1 MALPFPPRTDGLVTI
16 RPPTAD
22 DGPILRAGPGFPAPL
37 PAACIVVGGRV
48 VGWIDYETDGP
59 WLGPD
64 EVDVSYTVFEAD
76 RRRGYASRGLELLI
90 AHLSQDTPYV
100 KATLLIDPTV
110 EESLGVAR
118 RCSFAAV
125 GEVDGFLLF
134 ERAIE
139 R

>member
-1 MALPFPPRTDGLVTI
+1 MTI
-16 RPPTAD
+16 RPPTAE
-22 DGPILRAGPGFPAPL
+22 DGPRLKAGTGFPAPL
-37 PAACIVVGGRV
+37 PAACIVAGGRV
-48 VGWIDYETDGP
+48 VGWIDYETGGS
-59 WLGPD
+59 WLGPG

-76 RRRGYASRGLELLI
+76 RRRGYASRGVELLM
-90 AHLSQDTPYV
+90 AHLRHDTSYV

-110 EESLGVAR
+110 EESVGVAR
-118 RCSFAAV
+118 RCSFAAA